1 VGLELFFPKVNG
13 VNHKNLST
21 GRVVFIPMWG
31 ATYTHTLH
39 SYPQCKNHANIVIH
53 RKLQSYP
60 QFCTVLSTDMP
71 KLSTGRGAARAPLKN
86 IRTYLDTKKG
96 ENRKLN
102 KNDLQLRMIIIYKDL
117 IASAES
123 TALLKPA
130 GEKAPQ
136 SAL

>member
-1 VGLELFFPKVNG
+1 
-13 VNHKNLST
+13 
-21 GRVVFIPMWG
+21 M
-31 ATYTHTLH
+31 
-39 SYPQCKNHANIVIH
+39 PQ
-53 RKLQSYP
+53 
-60 QFCTVLSTDMP
+60 
-71 KLSTGRGAARAPLKN
+71 LSTGRGAAGAPLKN